1 MKCLAY
7 VFLLIFATGL
17 DFECVT
23 GNAANAVNAPWPT
36 DDIPSG
42 IENRG
47 LVCVALAVYAEAR
60 GESYFGQAL
69 VANVIINRQAL
80 LPYGS
85 DACDVI
91 NIPGQFEGMDKWGYP
106 RHPWL
111 EERHAWDVALEV
123 ATVVATGDYYIP
135 PPCQAATY
143 FRARDTPIGTL
154 PAWGDLTYLCS
165 VEHHE
170 FFTVPNFQPSTLAA
184 TTGGMP

>member
-1 MKCLAY
+1 MKCFAY
-7 VFLLIFATGL
+7 CFLLIFATGL

-23 GNAANAVNAPWPT
+23 SNAANAPWPT
-36 DDIPSG
+36 DDIPEG

-69 VANVIINRQAL
+69 VANVIVNRQSL

-91 NIPGQFEGMDKWGYP
+91 NIPGQFEGIDKWGYP

-123 ATVVATGDYYIP
+123 ATVVMTGDYYIP

-143 FRARDTPIGTL
+143 FRVRDS
-154 PAWGDLTYLCS
+154 PADSKKIPRWGELTYLCT
-165 VEHHE
+165 VENHE
-170 FFTVPNFQPSTLAA
+170 FFTVPHFQPTYAA
-184 TTGGMP
+184 TTGGTP